1 MCSTYRRRFTRD
13 SHWERLDND
22 GGDGNERQRRRQST
36 RDDPGGAM
44 NDAVHVIPSSD
55 ETLELPV
62 ETVGSADEPLREKE
76 RVLLHMPIDVRSA
89 SMIVVASLL
98 SLYALRWAA
107 EIVIPVLMGLLFS
120 YALSPLVDRLVRVG
134 VPRALGAAVVMI
146 ALVGGLAW
154 ATWSLSDQ
162 ANSLIESLPNAA
174 QKLRDTLHPKLR
186 DPSPS
191 TIDQVQKAAATL
203 AQATDSARTTPGVA
217 KVQIVKPS
225 FNIQDYLF
233 AGTMRAAE
241 AAVQVIVVAFITYF
255 LLAAGDT
262 FRRKLAK
269 IAGPSF
275 GKRKI
280 TVQALDEITEQV
292 QRYLL
297 VQLLTSVV
305 VGVAT
310 ALAFWALGFNNAAVW
325 GVLAGVMNLVP
336 YVGTVVIC
344 GTSAVVA
351 LLQFGTPQMA
361 AAVGSVS
368 IVLHVVSGYLI
379 TPWLTSRTSRL
390 NAVVVFIGVLAWG
403 WLWGVW
409 GLLLGTPIL
418 MALKAICDRVDDL
431 KAIGELLG
439 GPDKPVESGS
449 GTLNGSS
456 GTINP

>member
-1 MCSTYRRRFTRD
+1 MS
-13 SHWERLDND
+13 
-22 GGDGNERQRRRQST
+22 
-36 RDDPGGAM
+36 
-44 NDAVHVIPSSD
+44 AVHVIPTSD
-55 ETLELPV
+55 QTLELPV
-62 ETVGSADEPLREKE
+62 ESVDEAGEPTREKE
-76 RVLLHMPIDVRSA
+76 RVLLRTPVDVRNA
-89 SMIVVASLL
+89 SMIVIASLL
-98 SLYALRWAA
+98 SLYALRWAS

-120 YALSPLVDRLVRVG
+120 YALTPLVDRLVRAG
-134 VPRALGAAVVMI
+134 IPRALGAAAVMI
-146 ALVGGLAW
+146 ALVGGIAW
-154 ATWSLSDQ
+154 GTWSLSDQ
-162 ANSLIESLPNAA
+162 ANNLIESLPNAA

-191 TIDQVQKAAATL
+191 TMDQVQKAAATL
-203 AQATDSARTTPGVA
+203 AQATDSGAKATPGVA

-233 AGTMRAAE
+233 TGTMRAAE
-241 AAVQVIVVAFITYF
+241 AAAQVVVVAFITYF

-262 FRRKLAK
+262 FRRKLAR
-269 IAGPSF
+269 IAGPDF

-305 VGVAT
+305 VGIAT

-336 YVGTVVIC
+336 YVGTMVIC
-344 GTSAVVA
+344 AASAVVA

-368 IVLHVVSGYLI
+368 IVLHVISGYVI

-439 GPDKPVESGS
+439 GNDRAGEGS
-449 GTLNGSS
+449 GTVA
-456 GTINP
+456 P

>member
-1 MCSTYRRRFTRD
+1 MT
-13 SHWERLDND
+13 
-22 GGDGNERQRRRQST
+22 
-36 RDDPGGAM
+36 
-44 NDAVHVIPSSD
+44 DAVHVFPAPQ
-55 ETLELPV
+55 EALALPV
-62 ETVGSADEPLREKE
+62 ETVAAPDGTTPEKE
-76 RVLLHMPIDVRSA
+76 RVLLHMPIGVRNT
-89 SMIVVASLL
+89 SMIVIASLL

-120 YALSPLVDRLVRVG
+120 YALTPLVDRLVRAG
-134 VPRALGAAVVMI
+134 VPRALGAAAVMV

-154 ATWSLSDQ
+154 TTWSLSDQ
-162 ANSLIESLPNAA
+162 ANNLIESLPNAA
-174 QKLRDTLHPKLR
+174 QKLRDTLHPRLR
-186 DPSPS
+186 DPNPS
-191 TIDQVQKAAATL
+191 TMDQVQKAAATL
-203 AQATDSARTTPGVA
+203 AQATDSAKPTPGVT

-225 FNIQDYLF
+225 FNVQDYLF
-233 AGTMRAAE
+233 AGTMRVAE
-241 AAVQVIVVAFITYF
+241 AGAQVLVVAFITYF

-262 FRRKLAK
+262 FRRKLAR
-269 IAGPSF
+269 IAGPNF
-275 GKRKI
+275 AKRKI
-280 TVQALDEITEQV
+280 TVQALDEITEQI

-325 GVLAGVMNLVP
+325 GVLAAVMNLIP

-344 GTSAVVA
+344 GASAVVA
-351 LLQFGTPQMA
+351 LLQFGTLHMA
-361 AAVGSVS
+361 VAVGSVS
-368 IVLHVVSGYLI
+368 IVMHVISGYII

-418 MALKAICDRVDDL
+418 MALKAICDRVEDL

-439 GPDKPVESGS
+439 GSDKTGENGS
-449 GTLNGSS
+449 GTVA
-456 GTINP
+456 

>member
-1 MCSTYRRRFTRD
+1 MCSTYRRSFTAG

-22 GGDGNERQRRRQST
+22 GGDGNDRQRRRQST
-36 RDDPGGAM
+36 RDPGGAM
-44 NDAVHVIPSSD
+44 SDTLHVIPSSD
-55 ETLELPV
+55 ETLELLV
-62 ETVGSADEPLREKE
+62 ETVHGADEPPREKE

-89 SMIVVASLL
+89 SMIVVATLL

-120 YALSPLVDRLVRVG
+120 YALSPLVDRLVRAG

-154 ATWSLSDQ
+154 TTWSLSDQ

-174 QKLRDTLHPKLR
+174 QKLRDTLHPRLR

-191 TIDQVQKAAATL
+191 TMDQVQKAAATL
-203 AQATDSARTTPGVA
+203 AQAADSGAKTTPGVT
-217 KVQIVKPS
+217 KVQVVKPS

-233 AGTMRAAE
+233 TGTMRAAE
-241 AAVQVIVVAFITYF
+241 AVAQAIVVAFITYF
-255 LLAAGDT
+255 LLAAGDI
-262 FRRKLAK
+262 FRRKLAR

-336 YVGTVVIC
+336 YVGTIVIF

-390 NAVVVFIGVLAWG
+390 NAVVVFVGVLAWG

-439 GPDKPVESGS
+439 GADKPGENG
-449 GTLNGSS
+449 NGSS
-456 GTINP
+456 GTLGA

>member
-1 MCSTYRRRFTRD
+1 MS
-13 SHWERLDND
+13 
-22 GGDGNERQRRRQST
+22 
-36 RDDPGGAM
+36 
-44 NDAVHVIPSSD
+44 AVHVIPSSD
-55 ETLELPV
+55 ETVALPV
-62 ETVGSADEPLREKE
+62 QVVSNGDEAPRETEQ
-76 RVLLHMPIDVRSA
+76 VLLHMPIDVRNV
-89 SMIVVASLL
+89 SMIVIASLL

-120 YALSPLVDRLVRVG
+120 YALTPVVDRLVRAG
-134 VPRALGAAVVMI
+134 IPRALGAAVVMI
-146 ALVGGLAW
+146 ALVGGVAW
-154 ATWSLSDQ
+154 GTWSLSDQ
-162 ANSLIESLPNAA
+162 ANNLIESLPSAA
-174 QKLRDTLHPKLR
+174 QKLRDTLHPAQR

-191 TIDQVQKAAATL
+191 TMDTVQKAAATL
-203 AQATDSARTTPGVA
+203 AQATDSTTKSTPGVA
-217 KVQIVKPS
+217 KVQIVKAS

-233 AGTMRAAE
+233 TGTMRAAE
-241 AAVQVIVVAFITYF
+241 AVAQVLVVAFITYF

-262 FRRKLAK
+262 FRRKLAR
-269 IAGPSF
+269 IAGPNF
-275 GKRKI
+275 AKRKI

-297 VQLLTSVV
+297 VQLLTSVA

-336 YVGTVVIC
+336 YLGTAVIC
-344 GTSAVVA
+344 AASAVVA
-351 LLQFGTPQMA
+351 LLQFGTLHMA
-361 AAVGSVS
+361 VAVGSVS
-368 IVLHVVSGYLI
+368 IVLHVISGYMI

-439 GPDKPVESGS
+439 GSDRVGENGS
-449 GTLNGSS
+449 GTVA
-456 GTINP
+456 P

>member
-1 MCSTYRRRFTRD
+1 MTS
-13 SHWERLDND
+13 
-22 GGDGNERQRRRQST
+22 
-36 RDDPGGAM
+36 AI
-44 NDAVHVIPSSD
+44 HVIPSSD
-55 ETLELPV
+55 ETLSLPV
-62 ETVGSADEPLREKE
+62 QPGEGAQEKE
-76 RVLLHMPIDVRSA
+76 RVVLHTPLNVRSM
-89 SMIVVASLL
+89 SMIVIASLL
-98 SLYALRWAA
+98 SLYALQWAA

-120 YALSPLVDRLVRVG
+120 YALSPLVDRIVRAG
-134 VPRALGAAVVMI
+134 VPRALGAGVVMI
-146 ALVGGLAW
+146 ALVGGVAW
-154 ATWSLSDQ
+154 GTWSLSDQ
-162 ANSLIESLPNAA
+162 ANNLIGSLPDAA

-186 DPSPS
+186 DPNPS

-203 AQATDSARTTPGVA
+203 AQATDSSKPTPGVA

-233 AGTMRAAE
+233 TGTMRAAQ
-241 AAVQVIVVAFITYF
+241 AAAQAVVVAFITYF

-269 IAGPSF
+269 IAGPNF

-305 VGVAT
+305 VGIAT
-310 ALAFWALGFNNAAVW
+310 GLAFWALGFNNAAVW

-344 GTSAVVA
+344 GASAVVA

-368 IVLHVVSGYLI
+368 IVLHVVTGYVI

-418 MALKAICDRVDDL
+418 MALKAVCDRVDDL

-439 GPDKPVESGS
+439 GNEKPAEGS
-449 GTLNGSS
+449 GTV
-456 GTINP
+456 PA